1 MKHVLR
7 WQRSTFSGGGDGNT
21 CIEIAATPT
30 ALHLRES
37 DSPDIE
43 LTSTTASIAHLI
55 RGLKTGRPRPVGAGR
70 RG

>member
-7 WQRSTFSGGGDGNT
+7 WQRFTFSGGGDGNT
-21 CIEIAATPT
+21 CIEIATTST

-37 DSPDIE
+37 DSPGTG
-43 LTSTTASIAHLI
+43 LTTSTAPMAHLI
-55 RGLKTGRPRPVGAGR
+55 RGLKTGRTRPVGAGR